1 MIDIVIPTM
10 WGAQSFE
17 KALETYV
24 SHPNIDSV
32 IIIDNAKNKRPSY
45 SILKNSKIQLI
56 SYGKNIYVNPAWNEG
71 YSRSTSEILAIIND
85 DILVSHDVFN
95 MVADFDLKDGD
106 LIGVNLRGRQD
117 NYKID
122 DFIDTE
128 ESIAKLNYD
137 RTSPIG
143 GQAWAFG
150 ICMFMLRKSY
160 SIIPSLYQIWYGDDY
175 LAQRA
180 NAVYAINSNK
190 IKGTISETLKKFNN
204 PNDEISK
211 RIELDS
217 LNLLRFDDFENGKNW
232 DIPKNMIA
240 KYASERKFLS
250 GDTFSVEYET
260 AKLRPSD
267 INENLHILYDLAKQ
281 CETVVEMGVRT
292 GVSTRAFLNT
302 NVQLTS
308 YDIVLNRQVQD
319 LFNRAKA
326 LGKSVKYIEADVLK
340 IVVDETDLLFID
352 TLHTYDQLKQ
362 ELRLHG
368 NKAKKFI
375 AFHDTHTF
383 GINGEDQ
390 KDKKGLLPAIIEF
403 MIDNPHWK
411 FKIHKTNNNGMT
423 VLERV

>member
-1 MIDIVIPTM
+1 M

-24 SHPNIDSV
+24 SHPNINSV

>member
-10 WGAQSFE
+10 WGAQLFE
-17 KALETYV
+17 KTLETYV
-24 SHPNIDSV
+24 SHPNINSV

-45 SILKNSKIQLI
+45 SILKNSKIRLV

-71 YSRSTSEILAIIND
+71 YIRSTSDILAIIND

-128 ESIAKLNYD
+128 ESIVKLNYD
-137 RTSPIG
+137 RASPIG

-267 INENLHILYDLAKQ
+267 INENLHILYDLARQ
-281 CETVVEMGVRT
+281 CKAVVEMGVRT

>member
-24 SHPNIDSV
+24 SHPNINSV